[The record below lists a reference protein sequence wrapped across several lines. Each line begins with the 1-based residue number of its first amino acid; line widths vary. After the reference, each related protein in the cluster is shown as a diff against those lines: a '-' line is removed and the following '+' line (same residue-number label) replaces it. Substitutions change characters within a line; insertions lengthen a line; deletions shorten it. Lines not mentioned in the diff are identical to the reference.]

1 MPSNRVFFAS
11 QQIDCLL
18 EWNLVLNLQDLV
30 TNLSSGVVIRPAVPA
45 TRKGRLLAHHR
56 LGE

>member
-45 TRKGRLLAHHR
+45 TRKGRLL
-56 LGE
+56 